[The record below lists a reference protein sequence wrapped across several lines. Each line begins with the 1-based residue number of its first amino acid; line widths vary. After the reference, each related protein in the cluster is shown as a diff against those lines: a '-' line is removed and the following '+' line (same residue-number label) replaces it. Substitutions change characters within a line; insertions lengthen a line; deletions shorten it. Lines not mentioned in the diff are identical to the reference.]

1 MLEGAAMSTPEW
13 GSLLIALAGFFALG
27 HVINYLAGSAYWWW
41 ADHQAQKED
50 EKMLK
55 EQEKTAEN
63 VPDNVVK
70 LDEVRK
76 SVTYYVDYGDDT
88 VH

>member
-1 MLEGAAMSTPEW
+1 MTAPEW

-27 HVINYLAGSAYWWW
+27 HVINYVSQMIYWWW
-41 ADHQAQKED
+41 QDRRAVKED
-50 EKMLK
+50 EKMLE
-55 EQEKTAEN
+55 EQQKTPEKL
-63 VPDNVVK
+63 PDNVVK

-76 SVTYYVDYGDDT
+76 NVTYYIDYGDDT

>member
-1 MLEGAAMSTPEW
+1 MSTPEW

-27 HVINYLAGSAYWWW
+27 HLINYLGETAYWWW
-41 ADHQAQKED
+41 ADWRANKED

-55 EQEKTAEN
+55 EQENQEEN
-63 VPDNVVK
+63 EPDNVVS
-70 LDEVRK
+70 LDEVRNK
-76 SVTYYVDYGDDT
+76 VTYYIDYGDDT

>member
-1 MLEGAAMSTPEW
+1 MDSAEW

-41 ADHQAQKED
+41 QDHRAAKED
-50 EKMLK
+50 ERMLE

-76 SVTYYVDYGDDT
+76 KVTYYIDYGDDT
-88 VH
+88 IH

>member
-1 MLEGAAMSTPEW
+1 MTTSEW

-27 HVINYLAGSAYWWW
+27 HLINYLGGTLYWWW
-41 ADHQAQKED
+41 ADHRAAKED

-55 EQEKTAEN
+55 EQEKTVEN
-63 VPDNVVK
+63 MPDNVVK
-70 LDEVRK
+70 LDEARK
-76 SVTYYVDYGDDT
+76 KLTYYIDYGDDT

>member
-1 MLEGAAMSTPEW
+1 MSDVVT
-13 GSLLIALAGFFALG
+13 LAGAIGLFLMFGFILN
-27 HVINYLAGSAYWWW
+27 HFSESVYWWFQDFR
-41 ADHQAQKED
+41 ARKED
-50 EKMLK
+50 EKML
-55 EQEKTAEN
+55 ENQEEN

-76 SVTYYVDYGDDT
+76 NVTYYIDYGDDT

>member
-1 MLEGAAMSTPEW
+1 MDSAEW

-27 HVINYLAGSAYWWW
+27 HLINHLGGSIYWWW
-41 ADHQAQKED
+41 QDHRAAKED

-55 EQEKTAEN
+55 DQEKLAEN

-76 SVTYYVDYGDDT
+76 KLTYYIDYGDDT
-88 VH
+88 IH

>member
-1 MLEGAAMSTPEW
+1 MTTSEW

-41 ADHQAQKED
+41 ADWRRSKED

-55 EQEKTAEN
+55 EQEKPAEN

-70 LDEVRK
+70 LSDVRK
-76 SVTYYVDYGDDT
+76 TTYIISNYDDDT

>member
-1 MLEGAAMSTPEW
+1 MSDVIT
-13 GSLLIALAGFFALG
+13 LAGAIGLFLMFGFILN
-27 HVINYLAGSAYWWW
+27 HFSESVYWWFQDFR
-41 ADHQAQKED
+41 ARKED
-50 EKMLK
+50 EKML
-55 EQEKTAEN
+55 ENQEEN

-76 SVTYYVDYGDDT
+76 NATYYIDYGDDT